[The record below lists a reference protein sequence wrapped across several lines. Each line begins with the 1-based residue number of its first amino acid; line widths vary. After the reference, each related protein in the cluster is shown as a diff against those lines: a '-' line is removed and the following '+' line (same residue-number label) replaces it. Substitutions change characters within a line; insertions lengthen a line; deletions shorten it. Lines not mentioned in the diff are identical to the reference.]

1 MPLMSGV
8 WSGDLGVGKTF
19 DQVLLSAP
27 VGAVELRVGAVVD
40 DHVRVE
46 VLPADGVRDAR
57 LALDH
62 HVRRVEELSHHLQQ
76 FPESNPNPVIR
87 AAVDGRV
94 LCANPA
100 ATDCM
105 ANSGWFLSTC
115 RRFVRPARSR
125 SAQGF

>member
-1 MPLMSGV
+1 MITPLLM
-8 WSGDLGVGKTF
+8 
-19 DQVLLSAP
+19 
-27 VGAVELRVGAVVD
+27 
-40 DHVRVE
+40 VE
-46 VLPADGVRDAR
+46 VLAADGVRDAR

-94 LCANPA
+94 LYANPA

-105 ANSGWFLSTC
+105 AKFGMVSQHLPEGLFDQLDRDRLKDFEFECGDSWYA
-115 RRFVRPARSR
+115 VRPTWSR
-125 SAQGF
+125 VLDCYLLYLTDIPVNQAQ